1 MTWLVKTLIYPPSTI
16 DVMAHQRYAEE
27 LDEAA
32 SALAG
37 LEVTARDELLMLHWS
52 PLVKSVTLV

>member
-27 LDEAA
+27 VDEAGA
-32 SALAG
+32 ALGAG
-37 LEVTARDELLMLHWS
+37 LEAAARDEVLMLQ
-52 PLVKSVTLV
+52 